1 MGTKVNPIGMRTGI
15 IRSWPSSWYAS
26 KRNFG
31 KMLDEDIQIR
41 DFVKKQLNDSG
52 VSGIELLKNANDA
65 VINIFTS
72 KPGVIIG
79 RQGAGVEVLK
89 AELQKKFSHKFTINV
104 KEIKKPD
111 LDAFLVGDSI
121 ARQIERRVSY
131 RRASKMAAKK
141 AMEAGALGIKIKVSG
156 RLNGVEI
163 ARTEFVAEGKIP
175 LHTFRADIDYASVPS
190 FTTYGAIGVKVW
202 INRGE
207 VFSRT
212 NKKEHAVA

>member
-15 IRSWPSSWYAS
+15 IRNWPSSWYAN
-26 KRNFG
+26 KKNFA
-31 KMLDEDIQIR
+31 KMLKDDIAIKS
-41 DFVKKQLNDSG
+41 FVRKSLTDCG
-52 VSGIELLKNANDA
+52 VSMVELQRNANDTILN
-65 VINIFTS
+65 VYTS

-79 RQGAGVEVLK
+79 KQGAGVEVLK
-89 AELQKKFSHKFTINV
+89 GDLEKKFGNKFTLNV

-121 ARQIERRVSY
+121 AKQIERRVSY
-131 RRASKMAAKK
+131 RRAAKMAVRK
-141 AMEAGALGIKIKVSG
+141 AMEAGALGIKVKVSG

-163 ARTEFVAEGKIP
+163 ARTEFTAEGKIP
-175 LHTFRADIDYASVPS
+175 LHTFRADIDYASVPA

-207 VFSRT
+207 VFT
-212 NKKEHAVA
+212 KK